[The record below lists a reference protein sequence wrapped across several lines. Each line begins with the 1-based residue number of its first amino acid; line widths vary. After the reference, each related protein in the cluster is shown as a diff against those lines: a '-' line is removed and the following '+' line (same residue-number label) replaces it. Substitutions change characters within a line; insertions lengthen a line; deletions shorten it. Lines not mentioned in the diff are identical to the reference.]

1 MDDHSIHMLLIEDSP
16 TDVLLLREALAD
28 VTAMRI
34 AVTCCTRLSEA
45 LDRLS
50 EQRFDVVLLDLG
62 LPDSQGLATLVSVQR
77 QDPRTPIVV
86 LTALDDET
94 VALQALQE
102 GAQDYLLK
110 GQITGSV
117 LGRAIRYA
125 IERKRGAEALRERE
139 HMYRTLL
146 EQAADGIFITDPDGN
161 YLTVNLR
168 ACEML
173 GYSQAELLQR
183 NLTDIIPAEEL
194 AHAPLRLDELRAGRP
209 LITERRLRCKDGTLL
224 PVEISAK
231 MLSDGR
237 LQGIV
242 RDSTERK
249 RAEEARAFLAAIVES
264 ADHAII
270 GKRLD
275 GTILSWNAGAEHL
288 YGYCAADAIGQ
299 PISILAPPDRVDEES
314 QILEHIRQGERIA
327 HYETVHVRKD
337 GTRVDVVLTIAPI
350 RDSTGSITAASTMAR
365 DITERKRF
373 EAQLLHTQKME
384 SIGQLAG
391 GIAHDFNNML
401 SAIIG
406 FLESAQEQLPTD
418 TPAQHDLEAAAGA
431 AWRAAGLTR
440 QLLAFARKQVV
451 DPRVLNLNSV
461 ILDLGAMLRR
471 LLGEDIDLRTM
482 PASDLGQVKVDP
494 GQMEQVLVNLSVN
507 ARDAMPQGG
516 MLTIETSNTV
526 LDSDY
531 VRQHVGVTAGAY
543 VMLAMSD
550 TGCGMD
556 MKVQQHIFEPF
567 FTTKENGK
575 GTGLGLA
582 TCYGIIK
589 QHGGNIWVYSE
600 VGHGTTFKIYLP
612 RVEEP
617 PDAVPLRDTTQAA
630 PQGSETV
637 LLVEDEPVVRE
648 LASRI
653 LREQG
658 YTVLEATN
666 GEEAVHVAQACA
678 GATIALLVTDVVMPR
693 MSGKTLAEQLIS
705 WYPRIKVLFISGYAT
720 DAITHHGQLDAGTNF
735 LSKPFARTTFACK
748 VREVLDS

>member
-1 MDDHSIHMLLIEDSP
+1 MDDSSIHMLLVEDSP
-16 TDVLLLREALAD
+16 TDVLLLQEALAD

-34 AVTCCTRLSEA
+34 AVTSCTRLSEA

-50 EQRFDVVLLDLG
+50 EQRFAAVLLDLG

-86 LTALDDET
+86 LTGLDDEA
-94 VALQALQE
+94 VALRALQE

-117 LGRAIRYA
+117 LARAIRYA

-139 HMYRTLL
+139 HMYRALL
-146 EQAADGIFITDPDGN
+146 EQAADGIFIADPDGN
-161 YLTVNLR
+161 YLMVNPR
-168 ACEML
+168 SCEML

-194 AHAPLRLDELRAGRP
+194 ARAPLRLDELREGKT

-231 MLSDGR
+231 MLADGR

-249 RAEEARAFLAAIVES
+249 RL
-264 ADHAII
+264 
-270 GKRLD
+270 
-275 GTILSWNAGAEHL
+275 
-288 YGYCAADAIGQ
+288 
-299 PISILAPPDRVDEES
+299 
-314 QILEHIRQGERIA
+314 
-327 HYETVHVRKD
+327 
-337 GTRVDVVLTIAPI
+337 
-350 RDSTGSITAASTMAR
+350 
-365 DITERKRF
+365 

-406 FLESAQEQLPTD
+406 FLDSAQEQLPTD
-418 TPAQHDLEAAAGA
+418 TPAHDDLAAAAGA

-440 QLLAFARKQVV
+440 QLLAFARKQIV

-461 ILDLGAMLRR
+461 ILDLGSMLRR
-471 LLGEDIDLRTM
+471 LLGEDIELRTVL
-482 PASDLGQVKVDP
+482 ASDLGQVKVDP

-516 MLTIETSNTV
+516 ILTIETANTL

-556 MKVQQHIFEPF
+556 VAVQQHIFEPF
-567 FTTKENGK
+567 FTTKEHGK

-582 TCYGIIK
+582 TCYGIVK

-617 PDAVPLRDTTQAA
+617 PDAVLRDTTHAA
-630 PQGSETV
+630 PEGSETV
-637 LLVEDEPVVRE
+637 LLVEDEPVVRG
-648 LASRI
+648 LASRM

-693 MSGKTLAEQLIS
+693 MSGKALAEQLIS
-705 WYPRIKVLFISGYAT
+705 WYPQIKVLFISGYAT